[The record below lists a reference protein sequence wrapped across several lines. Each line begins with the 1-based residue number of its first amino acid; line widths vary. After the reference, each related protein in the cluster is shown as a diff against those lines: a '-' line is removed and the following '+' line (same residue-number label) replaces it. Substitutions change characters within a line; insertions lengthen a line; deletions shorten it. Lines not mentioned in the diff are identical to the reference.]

1 MTLVDIGIVA
11 LLGGLLGLDVVS
23 FPQAMLSRPLVA
35 CTISA
40 GFLGAAPLGLLL
52 GVLVEAFALETLPV
66 GASRYPEWGSSSAV
80 GGALIAREPTLS
92 EGSLLVAVVATL
104 VTAWI
109 GGWSMVQVR
118 RLNAHW
124 AAQRHEAIARGS
136 RNVVVG
142 LQIFGLTADFLR
154 GAAMTAL
161 GLVAW
166 SPVAVMAH
174 THWALA
180 PDPSRAILLGVA
192 GIVAIGAVFKV
203 FHGVAHTRWYFAVGV
218 LAALAVL
225 FGSGR

>member
-11 LLGGLLGLDVVS
+11 MLGGILGLDVVS

-35 CTISA
+35 CTVSA
-40 GFLGAAPLGLLL
+40 GFLGAAPFGLLL

-80 GGALIAREPTLS
+80 GGALVAREPTLS
-92 EGSLLVAVVATL
+92 EASLLVAVVATL
-104 VTAWI
+104 ATAWV

-136 RNVVVG
+136 RRVVVG
-142 LQIFGLTADFLR
+142 LQIFGLSADFLR

-161 GLVAW
+161 GLLAL
-166 SPVAVMAH
+166 SPVAQWARG
-174 THWALA
+174 HWGLPA
-180 PDPSRAILLGVA
+180 DTSRALLLAVA
-192 GIVAIGAVFKV
+192 GIVAVGAVFKV
-203 FHGVAHTRWYFAVGV
+203 FQAVAHTRWYFAVGLLV
-218 LAALAVL
+218 SLAVL
-225 FGSGR
+225 FGRWS